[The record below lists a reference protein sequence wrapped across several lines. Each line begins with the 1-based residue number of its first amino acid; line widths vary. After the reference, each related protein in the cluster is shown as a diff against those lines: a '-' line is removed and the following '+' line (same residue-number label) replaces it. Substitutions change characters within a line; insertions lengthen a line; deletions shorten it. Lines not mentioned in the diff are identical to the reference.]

1 MEFIHHVSRFTF
13 RASRIMSPIYC
24 QECKR
29 ANGADAKRC
38 IWCGVPIIDQAGN
51 GRFDTTRIEIGYLDG
66 IDRFEDVMPVN
77 LIISSEGI
85 EVAELIPGTRSLKI
99 PARSVLGAN
108 VVDASTMIAGKRK
121 RSTWWWLAL
130 GPAALLIPG
139 KKTPDIKEHDYIL
152 TIRYKGGDDVRN
164 AVFHRQ
170 DRAGLAVVE
179 GLARIVTA
187 LARQK

>member
-1 MEFIHHVSRFTF
+1 
-13 RASRIMSPIYC
+13 MSPIYC

-29 ANGADAKRC
+29 ANGADARKC

-51 GRFDTTRIEIGYLDG
+51 RRLDTTRIEIEYLDG
-66 IDRFEDVMPVN
+66 IDRFEDAMPVS

-85 EVAELIPGTRSLKI
+85 EVAELIPGTRSFKI

-179 GLARIVTA
+179 GLSRIVTA
-187 LARQK
+187 LTWQK